1 MTIDERSRQKKLYDI
16 TKENNKGS
24 DPDSKDYLFLVRG
37 PLWDQKVIKMR
48 KRREYHQQRK
58 L

>member
-1 MTIDERSRQKKLYDI
+1 MKDRDKKKLYEI